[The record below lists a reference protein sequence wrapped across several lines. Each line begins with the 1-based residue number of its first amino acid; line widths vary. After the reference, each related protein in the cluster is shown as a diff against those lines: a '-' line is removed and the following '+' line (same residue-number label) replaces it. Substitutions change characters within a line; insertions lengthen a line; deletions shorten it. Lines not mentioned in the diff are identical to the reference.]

1 MVLWNITVE
10 CRGMARK
17 LYFGEGLARKD
28 DLGKYFKIQRVGA
41 SLEGSGDSDLFYK
54 AHKEFQ
60 KVI

>member
-1 MVLWNITVE
+1 
-10 CRGMARK
+10 MARK